1 MKQAILDV
9 LSDWKFLLFLVLILA
24 CLWFL
29 AEPSTVLYILDTV
42 VSCGILASA
51 YVIFTKKPPTP
62 PAV

>member
-9 LSDWKFLLFLVLILA
+9 LSDWKFLAFLLLVLA
-24 CLWFL
+24 GLWYL
-29 AEPSTVLYILDTV
+29 AEPSTVLYIVASV

-51 YVIFTKKPPTP
+51 YIIFTKKPPTP